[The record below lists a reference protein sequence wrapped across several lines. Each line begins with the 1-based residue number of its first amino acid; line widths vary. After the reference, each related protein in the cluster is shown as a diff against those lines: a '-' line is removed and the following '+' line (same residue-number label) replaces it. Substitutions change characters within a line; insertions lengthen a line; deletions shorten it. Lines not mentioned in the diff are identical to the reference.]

1 MVSLGT
7 VSATGEISSNL
18 DNLFKD
24 VSNELSHDEVK
35 KAVSLIKSN
44 FKGKFEDQEE
54 QNLYSCL

>member
-1 MVSLGT
+1 MASLGT

-18 DNLFKD
+18 DKLFKE